1 MRYHLLGNS
10 GLRVSEAC
18 LGTMTFG
25 DGIDWGADRETSHD
39 IYAAFRDAG
48 GTFIDTADIYTNGAS
63 ETLLGEFVDGHR
75 SEVVLAT
82 KYTDAPLGAKAPD
95 PNAAGNS
102 RKHMMEAV
110 EASLKR
116 LGTDYIDLLYV
127 HAWDFLTP
135 IEEVLRGL
143 DDLVRQGKVLY
154 IGISDTPA
162 WVISRANAIADLR
175 GWSAFIG
182 MQVEYSLIERTAE
195 RELLPMAEA
204 LNITPLAWSPLAS
217 GILTGKYN
225 RGDSGRLDAAPFKEV
240 SERNLRI
247 ARTVVEVA
255 AEIGRPAAEV
265 ALAWVRQRGVLPLI
279 GATSVSQVESNLASL
294 NLHLEEA
301 HRSVLDEAS
310 SIDLGFPHEFLEGTR
325 AVTYG
330 GYHDEIDGPRRGAP
344 LHW

>member
-1 MRYHLLGNS
+1 
-10 GLRVSEAC
+10 
-18 LGTMTFG
+18 
-25 DGIDWGADRETSHD
+25 
-39 IYAAFRDAG
+39 
-48 GTFIDTADIYTNGAS
+48 
-63 ETLLGEFVDGHR
+63 
-75 SEVVLAT
+75 
-82 KYTDAPLGAKAPD
+82 
-95 PNAAGNS
+95 
-102 RKHMMEAV
+102 MMEAV
-110 EASLKR
+110 EASLQR

-127 HAWDFLTP
+127 HAWDFMTP

-154 IGISDTPA
+154 VGISDTPA

-225 RGDSGRLDAAPFKEV
+225 RGAGGRLDAAPFKEV
-240 SERNLRI
+240 SEQNLGI

-255 AEIGRPAAEV
+255 DEIGRPAAEV

-310 SIDLGFPHEFLEGTR
+310 SINLGFPHEFLEGTR